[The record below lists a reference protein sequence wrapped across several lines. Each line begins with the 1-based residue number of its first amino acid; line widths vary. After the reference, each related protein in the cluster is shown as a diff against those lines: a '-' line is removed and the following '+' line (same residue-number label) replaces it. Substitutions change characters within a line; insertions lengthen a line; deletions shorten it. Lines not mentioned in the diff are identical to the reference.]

1 MMWGARPE
9 SGWCDAGAW
18 IHPHPNILQSATQ
31 RCLEAEITFILHLI
45 AIPHSSLQQ
54 IQHKHPT
61 VLSTKP
67 SKFYCLATIHTQCTS
82 PIKMPTRYSWIA
94 KRKQIS
100 AQHLN
105 CHDVPSAICPI
116 TTILTILRQRES
128 TDAEWVLWRSW
139 IRLGCQT
146 TGTVSFKTL
155 LWGTLLYVAC
165 IGTHTAGQSD
175 WAGKA
180 AAQFSSTALL
190 WLREIPRRWFTSYYW
205 SYHRPWLVIMKF
217 DLIRSVTVHL
227 CGVFL
232 VAVPF
237 IYWLLLLWN
246 GLWFKWP
253 ALTFLMLSRHIPYAM
268 KLDPMSLSA
277 QSASSV
283 NIHTTSRETPHPI
296 QNGVKSLKL
305 YRVSRVS
312 VWSVSL
318 QQFRISWPKALYL

>member
-1 MMWGARPE
+1 MHKSDQDAYKVCTSNNESLKGNKSQPNTSTATTSRLPYVPSRQSLQSYDNEKVRMLNGSCGGLE
-9 SGWCDAGAW
+9 SGWGAK
-18 IHPHPNILQSATQ
+18 Q
-31 RCLEAEITFILHLI
+31 RVQCLSRRCFEAHYFTWH
-45 AIPHSSLQQ
+45 
-54 IQHKHPT
+54 
-61 VLSTKP
+61 
-67 SKFYCLATIHTQCTS
+67 
-82 PIKMPTRYSWIA
+82 
-94 KRKQIS
+94 
-100 AQHLN
+100 
-105 CHDVPSAICPI
+105 
-116 TTILTILRQRES
+116 
-128 TDAEWVLWRSW
+128 
-139 IRLGCQT
+139 
-146 TGTVSFKTL
+146 VS
-155 LWGTLLYVAC
+155 GVR
-165 IGTHTAGQSD
+165 THTAGQSD

-253 ALTFLMLSRHIPYAM
+253 ALTFLILSRHIPYAM